1 MNKLFTLLGLCKVAL
16 TLPTFFLGGG
26 EVVFVFED
34 RVSPCSSDC
43 LGMHSV
49 DEAGL
54 ELRDL

>member
-1 MNKLFTLLGLCKVAL
+1 MNKLFTRLGLCKAAL
-16 TLPTFFLGGG
+16 TLSTFFWGG
-26 EVVFVFED
+26 VVFVFED

-49 DEAGL
+49 DDAGL